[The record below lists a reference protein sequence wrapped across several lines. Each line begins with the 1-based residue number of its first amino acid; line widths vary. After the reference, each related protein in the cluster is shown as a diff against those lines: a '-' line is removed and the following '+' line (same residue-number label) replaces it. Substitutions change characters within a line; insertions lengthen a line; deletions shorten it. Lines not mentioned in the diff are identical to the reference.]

1 MRAFELFRQ
10 SEGKIK
16 WLCSNLKLKD
26 TAKPFLDQAGGD
38 VTIHDTVVEVIDGKK
53 IGMFAI
59 LDKNL
64 RTDTT
69 RWGPGG
75 LADFD
80 ACFDIDAK
88 VQQVAKD
95 MVAKLKAQD
104 CDLIIAIAHMDG
116 YYSESQLQDDSRWEL
131 EGVDAHKVHDPND
144 QGVDKVLFSGII
156 FNLMMKMQI
165 FDEY

>member
-1 MRAFELFRQ
+1 MENFGCINRR
-10 SEGKIK
+10 KD
-16 WLCSNLKLKD
+16 SNRYNNSID
-26 TAKPFLDQAGGD
+26 FNPSIPFLFHFFW
-38 VTIHDTVVEVIDGKK
+38 IWK
-53 IGMFAI
+53 
-59 LDKNL
+59 L
-64 RTDTT
+64 
-69 RWGPGG
+69 G

-80 ACFDIDAK
+80 ACFDLDAK

-116 YYSESQLQDDSRWEL
+116 YYSKSQLQDDSRWEL
-131 EGVDAHKVHDPND
+131 DTGVEPND
-144 QGVDKVLFSGII
+144 QGVDKVLFSGI